1 MTGTTTAAPTS
12 GHPGRRSRLATRLQ
26 NAYYRAFRGQRVGY
40 LFVAPA
46 ILFLLAFT
54 LYPLLQALLMSLFE
68 ISKTGAFGGWIGLTN
83 YAALLHDA
91 NFLAAL
97 GRSLEFAALAVVGC
111 LLLGAGLAQLL
122 NRSWLS
128 GHTTNSL
135 RGLAILP
142 WLFPIS
148 VAALMWG
155 LLLHRDGLLNAV
167 LKGLGLISRPVMW
180 LGNPD
185 LALFSLVAIFVW
197 RCAPFVMVMV
207 LAALKS
213 IPQELYEAAQ
223 VDGATRWQS
232 YRLVTVPLI
241 APVLLTLS
249 ILCFVW
255 GAGQFD
261 LVKIVTG
268 GGPMR
273 TTEVAS
279 YYIYRV
285 GFLTVDWSYG
295 SAISMAVFL
304 VLLLAAIVY
313 LFVSRRVRPWD

>member
-1 MTGTTTAAPTS
+1 MTQVTTPAPTNGDAGMPS
-12 GHPGRRSRLATRLQ
+12 GRGVRVQ
-26 NAYYRAFRGQRVGY
+26 NAYYHAFRGQRVGY

-68 ISKTGAFGGWIGLTN
+68 ISKTGEFGAWIGGAN
-83 YAALLHDA
+83 YVALLRDT
-91 NFLAAL
+91 NFLQAL
-97 GRSLEFAALAVVGC
+97 ARSLEFAALAVIGC
-111 LLLGAGLAQLL
+111 LALGAVLAQLL
-122 NRSWLS
+122 NKSWLP
-128 GHTTNSL
+128 GHTVNSL

-155 LLLHRDGLLNAV
+155 LLLHRDGILNAA
-167 LKGLGLISRPVMW
+167 LKALGLIGRPIMW
-180 LGNPD
+180 VGNPD
-185 LALFSLVAIFVW
+185 AALYSLVVIFVW
-197 RCAPFVMVMV
+197 RCSPFVMVMV

-232 YRLVTVPLI
+232 YRLVTMPLI
-241 APVLLTLS
+241 APVLLTLA

-273 TTEVAS
+273 ATEVAS

-285 GFLTVDWSYG
+285 GFLTVNWSYG
-295 SAISMAVFL
+295 SAISIAVFL
-304 VLLLAAIVY
+304 VLLVAAIAY
-313 LFVSRRVRPWD
+313 LLVSRRVRPWD

>member
-1 MTGTTTAAPTS
+1 MMRTPPAVAEDGEVD
-12 GHPGRRSRLATRLQ
+12 RRPNAKTQLQ
-26 NAYYRAFRGQRVGY
+26 SAYYRAVRGQRIGY

-46 ILFLLAFT
+46 MLFLMAFT
-54 LYPLLQALLMSLFE
+54 LYPLIQAFLMSLFE
-68 ISKTGAFGGWIGLTN
+68 ISNKGEFGQWIGATN
-83 YAALLHDA
+83 YLQLLSDV
-91 NFLAAL
+91 NFLQAR
-97 GRSLEFAALAVVGC
+97 GRSLKFAGLAAVGC
-111 LLLGAGLAQLL
+111 LLVGGALAQLL
-122 NRSWLS
+122 NKSWLPGS
-128 GHTTNSL
+128 VVNTL
-135 RGLAILP
+135 RGAAILP

-155 LLLHRDGLLNAV
+155 LLLHRDGLLNVA
-167 LKGLGLISRPVMW
+167 LEALGIIQKPVMW
-180 LGNPD
+180 VGNPD
-185 LALFSLVAIFVW
+185 SALYSLVVVFVW

-232 YRLVTVPLI
+232 YRLVTLPLI

-273 TTEVAS
+273 ATEVAS

-295 SAISMAVFL
+295 SAISIAVFL
-304 VLLLAAIVY
+304 VLLVAAVIY
-313 LFVSRRVRPWD
+313 LLVSRRVRPWD

>member
-1 MTGTTTAAPTS
+1 MRRTPTATQGATAV
-12 GHPGRRSRLATRLQ
+12 GRQSTVGVRLQ
-26 NAYYRAFRGQRVGY
+26 SAYYHALRGERVGY
-40 LFVAPA
+40 LFIAPA

-54 LYPLLQALLMSLFE
+54 LYPLLQALLMSFFE
-68 ISKTGAFGGWIGLTN
+68 ISNKGEFGQWIGATN
-83 YAALLHDA
+83 YLALVKDA
-91 NFLAAL
+91 NFLQAL
-97 GRSLEFAALAVVGC
+97 ARSLAFAALAAIGC
-111 LLLGAGLAQLL
+111 LAVGVALAQLL
-122 NRSWLS
+122 NKSWLS
-128 GHTTNSL
+128 GNVLNSL
-135 RGLAILP
+135 RGLAVLP

-155 LLLHRDGLLNAV
+155 LLLHRDGILNALLNAIGIID
-167 LKGLGLISRPVMW
+167 KPVMW
-180 LGNPD
+180 VGNPD
-185 LALFSLVAIFVW
+185 TALFSLVAIFVW
-197 RCAPFVMVMV
+197 RCSPFVMVMV

-213 IPQELYEAAQ
+213 IPQELYEAAR

-232 YRLVTVPLI
+232 YRLVTIPLI

-273 TTEVAS
+273 STEVAS
-279 YYIYRV
+279 YYIYRI

-295 SAISMAVFL
+295 SAISIAVFV
-304 VLLLAAIVY
+304 VLLMAAIAY
-313 LFVSRRVRPWD
+313 LLVSRRVRPWD